1 MTKMRQLVENVVMR
15 EMEVE
20 NVVMRQ
26 QMEMEVENV
35 AMRQL
40 VEMEVEMKSDIE
52 ILESQSPTYLQT
64 VTVIETW
71 L

>member
-15 EMEVE
+15 
-20 NVVMRQ
+20 
-26 QMEMEVENV
+26 EMEVENV